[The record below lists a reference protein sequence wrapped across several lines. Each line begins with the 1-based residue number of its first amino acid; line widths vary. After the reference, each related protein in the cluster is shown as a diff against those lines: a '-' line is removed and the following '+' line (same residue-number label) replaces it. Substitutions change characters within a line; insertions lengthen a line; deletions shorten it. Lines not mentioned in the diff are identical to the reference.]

1 MKKVVE
7 DEIEEKLKYFG
18 LDLNNVPETLKIF
31 EPINYRITKKYEE
44 NKYRQYRF
52 VPIKDIEILLTPTNR
67 LNSIEEKYSK
77 ASPIY
82 SYLVPDTEENILKHA
97 TFLKML
103 KKVRIEEVERIEAE
117 QKQLSTKMPFKIKYP
132 GNYLWQIYYSEATD
146 KYFMLVPTEDS
157 DYSAFFFLLKKQ
169 LEKRKSGKIF
179 VPISNIDYSRG
190 LLSKS
195 EIEDIENYLWLF
207 TKDWPTIYEVHD
219 KTDKISMQIIGETEI
234 YEKIKTPYKI
244 VLNNKE
250 NTNEFYK
257 LLKAIFILKTELPQ
271 YYDFETGINSNGEL
285 EFYYNSKKIEYYAL
299 PQFINQEYKMLV
311 TKEINIENEQEIFK
325 EKLQK
330 LQIEAT
336 LLEADYISKEK
347 QISTYLECKKSF
359 LGKVKYFIKYGKKN
373 KKSKGAEIEQEENT
387 FTEEITEIVTTKTEI
402 TEKESNQYT
411 LEELINRYKEYAKKE
426 DETKKVLMDINA
438 IKLKNKNIKKKI
450 ENAQK
455 FIEEIDKHKKSIFE
469 FWKYTNKDEVA
480 ALDEGEEETLNVI
493 PKVKR
498 KFDYEEDLENFG
510 QELDK
515 IQRSKLNKDEFDGIY
530 ILSTEVN
537 SAINALVG
545 DKLQAKKE
553 IEASL
558 KKLKEEVANN
568 KGLND
573 KEEFDIFGS
582 LIEDGRKV
590 KTIANKNHREIP
602 KDKYTILGIAK
613 NTKATEYKFSLDG
626 IIKNIR
632 EALKKVQTT
641 QELVVYKA
649 IEETINLEKL
659 NVFNI
664 NPEKEIKEALIGSE
678 TKINLYKIN
687 VSKESNLIAFTN
699 SVFYDNQNKTLP
711 IGMDLSTKVLLDSSK
726 IEKIT
731 SKPVK
736 TFKIVTYEEPKNE
749 LSKIKVKT
757 INVFE
762 GEV

>member
-1 MKKVVE
+1 MKKVIE
-7 DEIEEKLKYFG
+7 DEIEEKLKYLG

-31 EPINYRITKKYEE
+31 EPINYRVSKKYEE
-44 NKYRQYRF
+44 NKYKQYRF
-52 VPIKDIEILLTPTNR
+52 VPIKDIEILLTPANR

-82 SYLVPDTEENILKHA
+82 SYLVPDTEENIIKHA
-97 TFLKML
+97 TFLQMF
-103 KKVRIEEVERIEAE
+103 KKVQIQDIEKIDAE
-117 QKQLSTKMPFKIKYP
+117 QKQLSTKIPFKVKYP

-179 VPISNIDYSRG
+179 VPISHIDYSRG

-207 TKDWPTIYEVHD
+207 TKDWPSIYEVHD
-219 KTDKISMQIIGETEI
+219 KTDKISMQIVGETEV

-244 VLNNKE
+244 TLNNKID
-250 NTNEFYK
+250 TNEFYK
-257 LLKAIFILKTELPQ
+257 LIKALFILQTELSH
-271 YYDFETGINSNGEL
+271 YYSFETSVNANGEL
-285 EFYYNSKKIEYYAL
+285 EFYYNSKKVEYYAL
-299 PQFINQEYKMLV
+299 AQFINQEYKLLV
-311 TKEINIENEQEIFK
+311 TKEINIDNEQEILK

-336 LLEADYISKEK
+336 LLDADYISKEK

-359 LGKVKYFIKYGKKN
+359 LGKVKYFIKYA
-373 KKSKGAEIEQEENT
+373 KKSKKQVKEESEEVETIEELL
-387 FTEEITEIVTTKTEI
+387 EEISPQTEI
-402 TEKESNQYT
+402 TEKETSQYT
-411 LEELINRYKEYAKKE
+411 LEELITRYKQYAQKE
-426 DETKKVLMDINA
+426 EETKKILMDINA
-438 IKLKNKNIKKKI
+438 LKLKNKNIRKKI
-450 ENAQK
+450 ENASK

-480 ALDEGEEETLNVI
+480 ALEEGEEETLNVVQKI
-493 PKVKR
+493 KR
-498 KFDYEEDLENFG
+498 KFDYEQDLEGFG
-510 QELDK
+510 QVLDK
-515 IQRSKLNKDEFDGIY
+515 LQRAKLNKDELDSIY

-537 SAINALVG
+537 SVINALIG

-553 IEASL
+553 VDASL
-558 KKLKEEVANN
+558 KRLKEGIAEN
-568 KGLND
+568 KSLNE

-590 KTIANKNHREIP
+590 KTIANKSHRELP
-602 KDKYTILGIAK
+602 KDKFSILGIAK
-613 NTKATEYKFSLDG
+613 NTKSTEYKFCLDG

-632 EALKKVQTT
+632 EALKKVKTP

-649 IEETINLEKL
+649 IPETLNSEKL
-659 NVFNI
+659 NIFNI
-664 NPEKEIKEALIGSE
+664 NPEKEVKEALNSDE

-687 VSKESNLIAFTN
+687 ISKETNIIAYTN

-711 IGMDLSTKVLLDSSK
+711 IGMNLSTNVLLDSSNLA
-726 IEKIT
+726 EIT
-731 SKPVK
+731 LKPIK
-736 TFKIVTYEEPKNE
+736 TFKIVTYEDDKNE

-762 GEV
+762 GEI

>member
-7 DEIEEKLKYFG
+7 DEIEEKLKYIG

-31 EPINYRITKKYEE
+31 EPLNYRITKKYEE
-44 NKYRQYRF
+44 NRYKQYRF
-52 VPIKDIEILLTPTNR
+52 VPIKDIEILLSPTNR
-67 LNSIEEKYSK
+67 LNNIEEKYKK

-97 TFLKML
+97 TFLQML
-103 KKVRIEEVERIEAE
+103 KKVRIEDIENIEAE
-117 QKQLSTKMPFKIKYP
+117 QKQLTAKVPFKVKYP
-132 GNYLWQIYYSEATD
+132 GNYLWQIYYSENSD

-179 VPISNIDYSRG
+179 VPISHIDYSRG

-207 TKDWPTIYEVHD
+207 TKDWPSIYEVHD
-219 KTDKISMQIIGETEI
+219 KTDKISMQIIGETEV

-244 VLNNKE
+244 VLNNKAE
-250 NTNEFYK
+250 TNEFYK
-257 LLKAIFILKTELPQ
+257 LLKALFLLQTELSH
-271 YYDFETGINSNGEL
+271 YYNFETGVNSNGEL
-285 EFYYNSKKIEYYAL
+285 EFYYNSKKVEYYAL
-299 PQFINQEYKMLV
+299 AQFINQEYKMLV
-311 TKEINIENEQEIFK
+311 TKDINLENEQEILK

-373 KKSKGAEIEQEENT
+373 KKSKEQIEENAEIIEETQE
-387 FTEEITEIVTTKTEI
+387 IISPRTEI

-426 DETKKVLMDINA
+426 EETQNILMDINA
-438 IKLKNKNIKKKI
+438 LKLKIKNIKKKL
-450 ENAQK
+450 ENAKK

-480 ALDEGEEETLNVI
+480 ALDEGEEETLNVV
-493 PKVKR
+493 PKIKR
-498 KFDYEEDLENFG
+498 RFDYEQDLENFG

-515 IQRSKLNKDEFDGIY
+515 IQRSKLNKDELDALY

-537 SAINALVG
+537 TVIDALVG

-553 IEASL
+553 LEASL
-558 KKLKEEVANN
+558 KKLKEEAVEN
-568 KGLND
+568 KSLND

-590 KTIANKNHREIP
+590 KTIANKSHREIP
-602 KDKYTILGIAK
+602 KDKYTILEIAK
-613 NTKATEYKFSLDG
+613 NTKATEYKFCLDG

-632 EALKKVQTT
+632 EALKKIQSP
-641 QELVVYKA
+641 QEFVAFKA
-649 IEETINLEKL
+649 VGEQINLEKL
-659 NVFNI
+659 NVFNL
-664 NPEKEIKEALIGSE
+664 NPEKELKEALKGSE
-678 TKINLYKIN
+678 SKINLYKVN
-687 VSKESNLIAFTN
+687 VKKDANIIAYTN
-699 SVFYDNQNKTLP
+699 SIFYDNQNKTLP

-726 IEKIT
+726 IEELS
-731 SKPVK
+731 SKPIK
-736 TFKIVTYEEPKNE
+736 TFKVVTYEDEKNE

>member
-7 DEIEEKLKYFG
+7 DEIEEKLKYLG

-31 EPINYRITKKYEE
+31 EPLNYRITKKYEE

-52 VPIKDIEILLTPTNR
+52 VPIKDIEILLSPTNR
-67 LNSIEEKYSK
+67 LNNIEEKYTK

-82 SYLVPDTEENILKHA
+82 SYLMPDTEENILKHA
-97 TFLKML
+97 TFLQML
-103 KKVRIEEVERIEAE
+103 KKMKIEEIQNIEAE
-117 QKQLSTKMPFKIKYP
+117 QKQLSTKIPFKVKYP
-132 GNYLWQIYYSEATD
+132 GNYLWQIYYSESSD

-169 LEKRKSGKIF
+169 LEKRKAGKIF

-195 EIEDIENYLWLF
+195 EVEDIENYLWLF
-207 TKDWPTIYEVHD
+207 TKDWPIIYEVHD
-219 KTDKISMQIIGETEI
+219 KTDKISMQIVGETEV
-234 YEKIKTPYKI
+234 YEKIRTPYKI
-244 VLNNKE
+244 VLNNKID
-250 NTNEFYK
+250 TNEFYK
-257 LLKAIFILKTELPQ
+257 LLKALFIMQTELPH
-271 YYDFETGINSNGEL
+271 YYNFETGVNANGEL

-299 PQFINQEYKMLV
+299 AQFINQEYKMLV
-311 TKEINIENEQEIFK
+311 TKEINIENEQEILK
-325 EKLQK
+325 EKLEK
-330 LQIEAT
+330 LQLEGA

-359 LGKVKYFIKYGKKN
+359 FGKVKYFIKYGKKS
-373 KKSKGAEIEQEENT
+373 KKANEEIQEENNEI
-387 FTEEITEIVTTKTEI
+387 EEIQEEISSKTEI

-426 DETKKVLMDINA
+426 EETKNILMDINA
-438 IKLKNKNIKKKI
+438 LKLKNKNIKKKI
-450 ENAQK
+450 ENAAK

-469 FWKYTNKDEVA
+469 FWKYANKDEVA
-480 ALDEGEEETLNVI
+480 ALDEGEAETLNVI
-493 PKVKR
+493 PKIKR
-498 KFDYEEDLENFG
+498 KFDYDQDIETFG

-515 IQRSKLNKDEFDGIY
+515 IQRSRLNKDELDSLY

-537 SAINALVG
+537 SVINTLLG
-545 DKLQAKKE
+545 EKIQAKKE
-553 IEASL
+553 LETSL
-558 KKLKEEVANN
+558 KKLKEEISNN
-568 KGLND
+568 KGLNE

-602 KDKYTILGIAK
+602 KDIYAILEIAK
-613 NTKATEYKFSLDG
+613 NTKATEFKFRLDE

-632 EALKKVQTT
+632 EALKKVQSP

-649 IEETINLEKL
+649 TGEALNTEKL

-664 NPEKEIKEALIGSE
+664 NPEKEMKDALNGE
-678 TKINLYKIN
+678 ENKINLYRIN
-687 VSKESNLIAFTN
+687 VKKDSNIIAYTN
-699 SVFYDNQNKTLP
+699 SLFYDNQNKTLP
-711 IGMDLSTKVLLDSSK
+711 IGMDLSTKVLIDSSK
-726 IEKIT
+726 IEDLT
-731 SKPVK
+731 TKPIK
-736 TFKIVTYEEPKNE
+736 TFKLVTYEDEKNE

>member
-7 DEIEEKLKYFG
+7 DEIEEKLKYLG

-31 EPINYRITKKYEE
+31 EPINYRVTKKYEE
-44 NKYRQYRF
+44 NKYKQYRF

-82 SYLVPDTEENILKHA
+82 SYLVPDTEENILKHT
-97 TFLKML
+97 TFLQML
-103 KKVRIEEVERIEAE
+103 KKVRIEDIKSIEAE
-117 QKQLSTKMPFKIKYP
+117 QKQLSSKIPFKVKYP
-132 GNYLWQIYYSEATD
+132 GNYLWQIYYSESTG

-179 VPISNIDYSRG
+179 VPISHLDYSRG

-207 TKDWPTIYEVHD
+207 TKDWPSIYEVHD

-244 VLNNKE
+244 VLNNKQD
-250 NTNEFYK
+250 TNEFYK
-257 LLKAIFILKTELPQ
+257 LIKALFIMQTELPH
-271 YYDFETGINSNGEL
+271 YYKFETSITSSGDL
-285 EFYYNSKKIEYYAL
+285 EFLYNSKKIAYYAL
-299 PQFINQEYKMLV
+299 AQFINQEYKMLV
-311 TKEINIENEQEIFK
+311 TKEINIENEQEILK
-325 EKLQK
+325 EKLEK
-330 LQIEAT
+330 LQIEGA
-336 LLEADYISKEK
+336 LLDADYIAKEK

-359 LGKVKYFIKYGKKN
+359 LGKVKYFIKYGKKS
-373 KKSKGAEIEQEENT
+373 KKSKEEVVEEVKQEEILDN
-387 FTEEITEIVTTKTEI
+387 ITPKTEI

-411 LEELINRYKEYAKKE
+411 LEELINRYKEYSKKE
-426 DETKKVLMDINA
+426 EETKNTLMDINA
-438 IKLKNKNIKKKI
+438 LKLKNKNIKKKI
-450 ENAQK
+450 ENASK

-469 FWKYTNKDEVA
+469 FWRYTNKDEVA
-480 ALDEGEEETLNVI
+480 ALDEGEEETLNVVTKI
-493 PKVKR
+493 KR
-498 KFDYEEDLENFG
+498 KFDYEQDLEGFG

-515 IQRSKLNKDEFDGIY
+515 LQRAKLNKDELDSLF

-537 SAINALVG
+537 SVINALLA

-553 IEASL
+553 LEASL
-558 KKLKEEVANN
+558 KKLKEEAQED
-568 KGLND
+568 KSLNET
-573 KEEFDIFGS
+573 EEFDIFGS

-602 KDKYTILGIAK
+602 KDKYSILEIAK

-626 IIKNIR
+626 IIKNIK
-632 EALKKVQTT
+632 EALKKVQST

-649 IEETINLEKL
+649 TEEPLNVEKL
-659 NVFNI
+659 NIFNI
-664 NPEKEIKEALIGSE
+664 NPEKEVQEACRNYD

-687 VSKESNLIAFTN
+687 VKKDANIIAYTN
-699 SVFYDNQNKTLP
+699 SLFYDNKNKTLP
-711 IGMDLSTKVLLDSSK
+711 IGMNLSTKVLLDSSK
-726 IEKIT
+726 LEKIT

-736 TFKIVTYEEPKNE
+736 TFKVVTYEEDKNE

>member
-1 MKKVVE
+1 MEKVVE

-97 TFLKML
+97 TFLQML
-103 KKVRIEEVERIEAE
+103 QKVRIEDVERIEAE
-117 QKQLSTKMPFKIKYP
+117 QKQLSTKMPFKVKYP

-271 YYDFETGINSNGEL
+271 YYDFETGINSNGER
-285 EFYYNSKKIEYYAL
+285 EFYYNSRKIEYYAL
-299 PQFINQEYKMLV
+299 AQFINQEYKMLV

-336 LLEADYISKEK
+336 LLEADYLSKEK

-359 LGKVKYFIKYGKKN
+359 LGKVKYFIKYGKKS
-373 KKSKGAEIEQEENT
+373 KKTKEEIGENNTSIDEIE
-387 FTEEITEIVTTKTEI
+387 EIVPIKTEI
-402 TEKESNQYT
+402 NEKESSQYT

-426 DETKKVLMDINA
+426 DETKKILMDINA

-480 ALDEGEEETLNVI
+480 TLDEGEEETLNVI
-493 PKVKR
+493 PKIKR

-537 SAINALVG
+537 SVINALVG

-553 IEASL
+553 IDASL

-602 KDKYTILGIAK
+602 KDKYTVLGIAK
-613 NTKATEYKFSLDG
+613 NTKATEYKFILDG
-626 IIKNIR
+626 IIGNIR
-632 EALKKVQTT
+632 DALKKVEIP
-641 QELVVYKA
+641 QELIVYKA
-649 IEETINLEKL
+649 TNEILNLEKL

-664 NPEKEIKEALIGSE
+664 NPEKEMKEYLVSSE
-678 TKINLYKIN
+678 NKINLYKIT
-687 VSKESNLIAFTN
+687 VSKKSNLIAFTN

-711 IGMDLSTKVLLDSSK
+711 IGMDLSTKVLIDSSK

-731 SKPVK
+731 SKPIK

>member
-7 DEIEEKLKYFG
+7 DEIEEKLKYIG

-31 EPINYRITKKYEE
+31 EPLNYRITKKYEE
-44 NKYRQYRF
+44 NRYKQYRF
-52 VPIKDIEILLTPTNR
+52 VPIKDIEILLSPTNR
-67 LNSIEEKYSK
+67 LNSIEEKYKK

-97 TFLKML
+97 TFLQML
-103 KKVRIEEVERIEAE
+103 KKVRIEDIENIEAE
-117 QKQLSTKMPFKIKYP
+117 QKQLTAKVPFKVKYP
-132 GNYLWQIYYSEATD
+132 GNYLWQIYYSENSD

-179 VPISNIDYSRG
+179 VPISHIDYSRG

-207 TKDWPTIYEVHD
+207 TKDWPSIYEVHD
-219 KTDKISMQIIGETEI
+219 KTDKISMQIIGETEV

-244 VLNNKE
+244 VLNNKAE
-250 NTNEFYK
+250 TNEFYK
-257 LLKAIFILKTELPQ
+257 LLKALFLLQTELSH
-271 YYDFETGINSNGEL
+271 YYNFETGVNSNGEL
-285 EFYYNSKKIEYYAL
+285 EFYYNSKKVEYYAL
-299 PQFINQEYKMLV
+299 AQFINQEYKMLV
-311 TKEINIENEQEIFK
+311 TKDINLENEQEILK

-373 KKSKGAEIEQEENT
+373 KKSKEQIEENAEIIEETQE
-387 FTEEITEIVTTKTEI
+387 IISPRTEI

-426 DETKKVLMDINA
+426 EETQNILMDINA
-438 IKLKNKNIKKKI
+438 LKLKIKNIKKKL
-450 ENAQK
+450 ENAKK

-480 ALDEGEEETLNVI
+480 ALDEGEEETLNVV
-493 PKVKR
+493 PKIKR
-498 KFDYEEDLENFG
+498 RFDYEQDLENFG

-515 IQRSKLNKDEFDGIY
+515 IQRSKLNKDELDALY

-537 SAINALVG
+537 TVIDALVG

-553 IEASL
+553 LEASL
-558 KKLKEEVANN
+558 KKLKEEAVEN
-568 KGLND
+568 KSLND

-590 KTIANKNHREIP
+590 KTIANKSHREIP
-602 KDKYTILGIAK
+602 KDKYTILEIAK
-613 NTKATEYKFSLDG
+613 NTKATEYKFCLDG

-632 EALKKVQTT
+632 EALKKIQSP
-641 QELVVYKA
+641 QEFVAFKA
-649 IEETINLEKL
+649 VGEQINLEKL
-659 NVFNI
+659 NVFNL
-664 NPEKEIKEALIGSE
+664 NPEKELKEALKGSE
-678 TKINLYKIN
+678 SKINLYKVN
-687 VSKESNLIAFTN
+687 VKKDANIIAYTN
-699 SVFYDNQNKTLP
+699 SIFYDNQNKTLP

-726 IEKIT
+726 IEELS
-731 SKPVK
+731 SKPIK
-736 TFKIVTYEEPKNE
+736 TFKVVTYEDEKNE

>member
-7 DEIEEKLKYFG
+7 DEIEEKLKYLG

-31 EPINYRITKKYEE
+31 EPLNYRVTKKYEE

-52 VPIKDIEILLTPTNR
+52 VPIKDIEILLSPTNR
-67 LNSIEEKYSK
+67 LNSIEEKYTK

-97 TFLKML
+97 TFLQML
-103 KKVRIEEVERIEAE
+103 KKMKIEEIQNIEAE
-117 QKQLSTKMPFKIKYP
+117 QKQLSTKIPFKVKYP
-132 GNYLWQIYYSEATD
+132 GNYLWQIYYSESSD

-195 EIEDIENYLWLF
+195 EVEDIENYLWLF
-207 TKDWPTIYEVHD
+207 TKDWPIIYEVHD
-219 KTDKISMQIIGETEI
+219 KTDKISMQIVGETEV

-244 VLNNKE
+244 VLNNKVD
-250 NTNEFYK
+250 TNEFYK
-257 LLKAIFILKTELPQ
+257 LLKALFIMQTELPH
-271 YYDFETGINSNGEL
+271 YYSFETGVNASGEL

-299 PQFINQEYKMLV
+299 AQFINQEYRMLV
-311 TKEINIENEQEIFK
+311 TKEINIENEQEILK

-330 LQIEAT
+330 LQIEGA

-359 LGKVKYFIKYGKKN
+359 FGKVKYFIKYS
-373 KKSKGAEIEQEENT
+373 KKSKKQSEVLQDENKEIEELQEE
-387 FTEEITEIVTTKTEI
+387 ISPQTEI

-426 DETKKVLMDINA
+426 DETKKTLMDINA
-438 IKLKNKNIKKKI
+438 LKLKNKNIKKKI
-450 ENAQK
+450 ENATK

-480 ALDEGEEETLNVI
+480 ALDEGEEETLNVV
-493 PKVKR
+493 PKIKR
-498 KFDYEEDLENFG
+498 KFDYEQDIESFG

-515 IQRSKLNKDEFDGIY
+515 IQRSKLKKDELDSLY

-537 SAINALVG
+537 SVINALLG
-545 DKLQAKKE
+545 DKIQAKKE
-553 IEASL
+553 LEASL
-558 KKLKEEVANN
+558 KKLKEEVASD
-568 KGLND
+568 KGLNE

-582 LIEDGRKV
+582 LIEDGRKI

-602 KDKYTILGIAK
+602 KDKYTILEIGK
-613 NTKATEYKFSLDG
+613 NTKATEYKFCLDG

-632 EALKKVQTT
+632 EALKKIQSP

-649 IEETINLEKL
+649 TGEELNVEKL
-659 NVFNI
+659 NIFNI
-664 NPEKEIKEALIGSE
+664 NPEKEMKEALVKEE
-678 TKINLYKIN
+678 TKINLYRIN
-687 VSKESNLIAFTN
+687 IKKDSNIVAYTN
-699 SVFYDNQNKTLP
+699 STFFDNQNKTLP
-711 IGMDLSTKVLLDSSK
+711 IGMDLSTKVLIDSSK
-726 IEKIT
+726 IEK
-731 SKPVK
+731 SNLKPIK
-736 TFKIVTYEEPKNE
+736 TFKIVTYEDEKNE

>member
-7 DEIEEKLKYFG
+7 DEIEEKLKYIG

-31 EPINYRITKKYEE
+31 EPLNYRITKKYEE

-67 LNSIEEKYSK
+67 LNSVEEKYSK
-77 ASPIY
+77 ASSIY

-97 TFLKML
+97 TFLQML
-103 KKVRIEEVERIEAE
+103 KKFRIEDIEKIEAE
-117 QKQLSTKMPFKIKYP
+117 QKQLSTKVPFKVKYP
-132 GNYLWQIYYSEATD
+132 GNYLWQIYYSENTD

-169 LEKRKSGKIF
+169 LEKRRSGKIF
-179 VPISNIDYSRG
+179 VPISHIDYSKG

-207 TKDWPTIYEVHD
+207 TKDWPSIYEVHD
-219 KTDKISMQIIGETEI
+219 KTDKISMQIIGDTEV
-234 YEKIKTPYKI
+234 YEKIKTQYKI
-244 VLNNKE
+244 VLNNKAD
-250 NTNEFYK
+250 TNEFYK
-257 LLKAIFILKTELPQ
+257 LLKALFILQTELPH
-271 YYDFETGINSNGEL
+271 YYHFETGINANGEL

-299 PQFINQEYKMLV
+299 AQFINQEYKLLV

-330 LQIEAT
+330 LQIQAT

-359 LGKVKYFIKYGKKN
+359 LGKVKYFIKYSKKN
-373 KKSKGAEIEQEENT
+373 KKAKEEIKEVPDTVEEIEN
-387 FTEEITEIVTTKTEI
+387 EIISKTEI
-402 TEKESNQYT
+402 TEKELSQYT

-426 DETKKVLMDINA
+426 EETKNILMDINA
-438 IKLKNKNIKKKI
+438 IKLKNKNITKKI
-450 ENAQK
+450 ENATK

-480 ALDEGEEETLNVI
+480 ALDEGEEETLNVV
-493 PKVKR
+493 PKIKR
-498 KFDYEEDLENFG
+498 KFDYEQDLEALG

-515 IQRSKLNKDEFDGIY
+515 IQRSKLNKDEFDSAY

-537 SAINALVG
+537 MVINALLG
-545 DKLQAKKE
+545 EKLQAKKE
-553 IEASL
+553 IDASL
-558 KKLKEEVANN
+558 KKLKEEATAN
-568 KGLND
+568 KSLNEN
-573 KEEFDIFGS
+573 EEFDIFGS

-590 KTIANKNHREIP
+590 KTIANKSHREIP
-602 KDKYTILGIAK
+602 KDKYSILGIAK

-632 EALKKVQTT
+632 EALKKIQSP
-641 QELVVYKA
+641 QEFVVYKA
-649 IEETINLEKL
+649 MGEVLNPEKL
-659 NVFNI
+659 NIFNA
-664 NPEKEIKEALIGSE
+664 NPEKEMKEALKGDE

-687 VSKESNLIAFTN
+687 VKKDANIIAYTN

-726 IEKIT
+726 IEKLT
-731 SKPVK
+731 AKPIK
-736 TFKIVTYEEPKNE
+736 TFKVVTYEDEKNE

-757 INVFE
+757 INIFE

>member
-7 DEIEEKLKYFG
+7 DEIEEKLKYIG

-31 EPINYRITKKYEE
+31 EPLNYRVTKKYEE
-44 NKYRQYRF
+44 NRYKQYRF
-52 VPIKDIEILLTPTNR
+52 VPIKDIEILLSPTNR
-67 LNSIEEKYSK
+67 LNSIEEKYKK

-82 SYLVPDTEENILKHA
+82 SYLVPDSEENILKHA
-97 TFLKML
+97 TFLQML
-103 KKVRIEEVERIEAE
+103 KKVRIEDIESIEAE
-117 QKQLSTKMPFKIKYP
+117 QKQLSAKVPFKVKYP
-132 GNYLWQIYYSEATD
+132 GNYLWQIYYSENSD

-179 VPISNIDYSRG
+179 VPISHIDYSRG

-207 TKDWPTIYEVHD
+207 TKDWPSIYEVHD
-219 KTDKISMQIIGETEI
+219 KTDKISMQIIGETEV

-244 VLNNKE
+244 VLNNKAD
-250 NTNEFYK
+250 TNEFYK
-257 LLKAIFILKTELPQ
+257 LLKALFLLQTELSH
-271 YYDFETGINSNGEL
+271 YYNFDTGVNANGEL

-299 PQFINQEYKMLV
+299 AQFINQEYKMLV
-311 TKEINIENEQEIFK
+311 TKDINLENEQEILK

-373 KKSKGAEIEQEENT
+373 KKPKEEIEENT
-387 FTEEITEIVTTKTEI
+387 ETIEEIQEIISPKTEI

-411 LEELINRYKEYAKKE
+411 LEELINRYKDYAKKE
-426 DETKKVLMDINA
+426 EETQNILMDINA
-438 IKLKNKNIKKKI
+438 LKLKNKNIKKKL
-450 ENAQK
+450 ENAKK

-480 ALDEGEEETLNVI
+480 ALDEGEEETLNVV
-493 PKVKR
+493 PKIKR
-498 KFDYEEDLENFG
+498 RFDYEQDLENFG
-510 QELDK
+510 QQLDK
-515 IQRSKLNKDEFDGIY
+515 IQRSKLNKDELDGLY
-530 ILSTEVN
+530 ISSTEVN
-537 SAINALVG
+537 SVINALVG

-553 IEASL
+553 LEASL
-558 KKLKEEVANN
+558 KKLKEEAVEN
-568 KGLND
+568 KSLND

-590 KTIANKNHREIP
+590 KTIANKSHREIP
-602 KDKYTILGIAK
+602 KDKYTILEIAK
-613 NTKATEYKFSLDG
+613 NTKATEYKFCLDG

-632 EALKKVQTT
+632 EALKKIQSP
-641 QELVVYKA
+641 QEFVVYKA
-649 IEETINLEKL
+649 IGEQINLEKL
-659 NVFNI
+659 NIFDV
-664 NPEKEIKEALIGSE
+664 NPEKELKEALKGSE

-687 VSKESNLIAFTN
+687 VKKDANIIAYTN
-699 SVFYDNQNKTLP
+699 SIFYDNQNKTLP

-726 IEKIT
+726 IEELT
-731 SKPVK
+731 SKPTK
-736 TFKIVTYEEPKNE
+736 TFKVVTYEEEKNE
-749 LSKIKVKT
+749 LSKMKVKT

>member
-1 MKKVVE
+1 MKKEVE
-7 DEIEEKLKYFG
+7 DEIEQKLKYLG

-52 VPIKDIEILLTPTNR
+52 VPIKDIEILLSPTNR
-67 LNSIEEKYSK
+67 LNSIEEKYKK

-82 SYLVPDTEENILKHA
+82 SYLVPDSEENILKHA
-97 TFLKML
+97 TFLQML
-103 KKVRIEEVERIEAE
+103 KKVKIEDIENIEAE
-117 QKQLSTKMPFKIKYP
+117 QKQLSTKIPFKVKYP
-132 GNYLWQIYYSEATD
+132 GNYLWQIYYSEASG

-179 VPISNIDYSRG
+179 VPITHLDYSRG

-207 TKDWPTIYEVHD
+207 TKDWPSIYEVHD
-219 KTDKISMQIIGETEI
+219 KTDKISMQIVGETEI

-244 VLNNKE
+244 VLNNKAD
-250 NTNEFYK
+250 TNEFYK
-257 LLKAIFILKTELPQ
+257 LLKAIFILQTELPH
-271 YYDFETGINSNGEL
+271 YYSFETGINSNGEL

-299 PQFINQEYKMLV
+299 AQFINQEYKMLV
-311 TKEINIENEQEIFK
+311 TKEINLENEQEILK
-325 EKLQK
+325 EKLEK
-330 LQIEAT
+330 LQIEAAM
-336 LLEADYISKEK
+336 LDADYIAKEK

-359 LGKVKYFIKYGKKN
+359 LGKVKYFIKYGKKS
-373 KKSKGAEIEQEENT
+373 KKVKEEV
-387 FTEEITEIVTTKTEI
+387 EEIDEVVEEIQDEITPKTEI
-402 TEKESNQYT
+402 TEKETNQYT

-426 DETKKVLMDINA
+426 EETKNTLMDINA
-438 IKLKNKNIKKKI
+438 LKLKNKNIKKKI
-450 ENAQK
+450 ENATS

-469 FWKYTNKDEVA
+469 FWRYTNKDEVA

-493 PKVKR
+493 PKIKR
-498 KFDYEEDLENFG
+498 RFDYEQDIEAFG

-515 IQRSKLNKDEFDGIY
+515 LQRSKLNKDELDSLF
-530 ILSTEVN
+530 ILSTDV
-537 SAINALVG
+537 SSVINTLVG
-545 DKLQAKKE
+545 DKIQAKKE
-553 IEASL
+553 LDASL
-558 KKLKEEVANN
+558 KKLKEEAANN
-568 KGLND
+568 KGLNE

-613 NTKATEYKFSLDG
+613 NTKSTEYKFCLDG

-632 EALKKVQTT
+632 EALKKIQSP

-649 IEETINLEKL
+649 LEETLNSEKL

-664 NPEKEIKEALIGSE
+664 NPEKEMKVALAGEE

-687 VSKESNLIAFTN
+687 VTKEANIIAYTN

-726 IEKIT
+726 ISNSA

-736 TFKIVTYEEPKNE
+736 TFKVVTYEDEKDE
-749 LSKIKVKT
+749 LSKVKVKT